1 MIWLKNVTK
10 SFVLKGGSRHYVFRD
25 LSLKIE
31 RGTNVALMGR
41 NGSGKSTLMSLISG
55 NLAPDSGR
63 VVCRCSVSWP
73 VGIQTGFQGS
83 MTGRENVQF
92 VSRIH
97 GDSYREMCERVEFV
111 AGFADLGA
119 YFDMPVQTY
128 SAGMR
133 SRLGFAMSMAFDFD
147 VYLAD
152 EITSVGDHVFKK
164 KSAAAFEEKRGKASV
179 IMVSHDV
186 DTIREWCD
194 KAIYIENG
202 QHTIYDNINDAIE
215 RYRRG

>member
-1 MIWLKNVTK
+1 MIWLKNVSK
-10 SFVLKGGSRHYVFRD
+10 SFLLKNGQRHHVFKD
-25 LSLKIE
+25 LTLKIE
-31 RGTNVALMGR
+31 RGNNVALMGR

-55 NLAPDSGR
+55 NLSPDSGR

-73 VGIQTGFQGS
+73 VGVQTGFQGS

-97 GDSYREMCERVEFV
+97 GDSHDEMRQRIAFV
-111 AGFADLGA
+111 ADFAELGK
-119 YFDMPVQTY
+119 YFDMPVQSY
-128 SAGMR
+128 SSGMR

-152 EITSVGDHVFKK
+152 EVTSVGDMVFRK
-164 KSAAAFEEKRGKASV
+164 KSAAAFKEKRGKASV
-179 IMVSHDV
+179 IMVSHDI

-194 KAIYIENG
+194 RAIFIENG
-202 QHTIYDNINDAIE
+202 QHTIYENINDAID
-215 RYRRG
+215 RYQRV